1 MGSSWFGFESAWG
14 FGSYEHI
21 VAPSPLKIRAKK
33 SLPFTSGRH
42 RARHPV
48 AACLLL
54 ALACAC
60 SGPRPTA
67 PAAPAAPPKPRVE
80 GPKLEDRGWGVL
92 RSKPHGLKLA
102 LPEARSWLE
111 AGGPVRGG
119 ASWELRHE
127 PTGSTLS
134 VRRWRAS
141 RLPRVDACE
150 AELRARTPDLA
161 VMDETNLVATR
172 GVRAPEGFVTR
183 ITLVAL
189 PSDNGRLRGQVLA
202 IGAGIGECLAAVAR
216 TECVTEAELAE
227 RLRLLDVALG
237 HLRLAHIEDRV
248 PSPLAPSP

>member
-1 MGSSWFGFESAWG
+1 MLNQLALRLRLRLPSLGAWLVFAGASACAATPT
-14 FGSYEHI
+14 
-21 VAPSPLKIRAKK
+21 VAPGPPPAK
-33 SLPFTSGRH
+33 
-42 RARHPV
+42 
-48 AACLLL
+48 
-54 ALACAC
+54 
-60 SGPRPTA
+60 PT
-67 PAAPAAPPKPRVE
+67 PRVE

-92 RSKPHGLKLA
+92 RSKAQGLKLA

-111 AGGPVRGG
+111 PTGPAREG

-150 AELRARTPDLA
+150 ADLRARTPDLA

-172 GVRAPEGFVTR
+172 EVKVPEGFVTR
-183 ITLVAL
+183 ITLIAL
-189 PSDNGRLRGQVLA
+189 PGNNTRLRGQVLA
-202 IGAGIGECLAAVAR
+202 VGAGIGECVAAVAR

-237 HLRLAHIEDRV
+237 HLRLAHVEDRV
-248 PSPLAPSP
+248 PTLPAPSP